1 MISWIQRYFQKHF
14 RLVFALILIAV
25 ALPMV
30 IVYSSAG
37 SSTGRMGDKE
47 LSREFFGIN
56 LENREQARQL
66 AIDASLSAE
75 LKAGYNAL
83 QGDQAQQYA
92 LQRVAGLALADQI
105 HLPSPTADQISKYV
119 MTLRAFQNEQGQF
132 DQKRYTSFGDSL
144 KTGGRINIAD
154 VNRVLRDDTRL
165 DQLSKIVGGPGYVMP
180 ADIKQQLIRADST
193 WTAQVATL
201 DYTNFSPAMNTS
213 EEALKKF
220 YTDNSFRYDVPV
232 RPRFSYVEFK
242 GSDFKSAP
250 PTEAEARAF
259 YLAHP
264 DAFPVPPEPAKKDVA
279 TPAAPAI
286 ADNFLK
292 VRARVEAMMQNMSSA
307 HYSSKAANDL
317 TVAIY
322 EHKLTANSP
331 ELAEFLA
338 SRHLTVTPVA
348 PFAPG
353 YPPADKNWLGNSAEQ
368 IERLNKE
375 HFFSDP
381 VMANESYAV
390 LLWNETLPEYKPSFA
405 EVHDRVAVDFK
416 ESEKRRLFIARG
428 RALQA
433 QLQIAAAKSPAEFGT
448 VAAAEKIEVKSYSN
462 FTLRQPP
469 ADMPSQAF
477 GALQRLHAGQVSDM
491 IATEDKGFV
500 VFAQEKKLPDLS
512 PTGPLYVEAKKQLML
527 FTSGTNENSY
537 LNDLVEQE
545 LKKTNESLPH

>member
-14 RLVFALILIAV
+14 RLVFGLILVAV

-56 LENREQARQL
+56 LENREQLGQLMNDAR
-66 AIDASLSAE
+66 LSAQ
-75 LKAGYNAL
+75 LKAGYDAL

-92 LQRVAGLALADQI
+92 LQRVAGLALADQL
-105 HLPSPTADQISKYV
+105 HLPSPTPDQISKYV

-144 KTGGRINIAD
+144 KTGGQINIGD

-165 DQLSKIVGGPGYVMP
+165 EELSKIVGGPGYVMP

-201 DYTNFSPAMNTS
+201 DYASFSPTINAS

-242 GSDFKSAP
+242 GSDFRSP
-250 PTEAEARAF
+250 PPSEAEARAF

-264 DAFPVPPEPAKKDVA
+264 DSFPTPPEPATKDA
-279 TPAAPAI
+279 KTPAAPAVV
-286 ADNFLK
+286 DNFQK
-292 VRARVEAMMQNMSSA
+292 VRSQVEIMMQNLAAAQS
-307 HYSSKAANDL
+307 SSKAANDL

-322 EHKLTANSP
+322 EHKLAPNSP

-338 SRHLTVTPVA
+338 SRHLTVIPVA

-353 YPPADKNWLGNSAEQ
+353 YPPADKSWLGKYTEQ
-368 IERLNKE
+368 IERLNKQ

-381 VMANESYAV
+381 VMTNQSYAV

-405 EVHDRVAVDFK
+405 EVHDRVAADFK

-428 RALQA
+428 RALQS
-433 QLQIAAAKSPAEFGT
+433 QLQAAAAKSPADFGT
-448 VAAAEKIEVKSYSN
+448 VATAEKLDVKSYAN

-469 ADMPSQAF
+469 AGMPSQAF
-477 GALQRLHAGQVSDM
+477 GALQHLHAGQVSDM
-491 IATEDKGFV
+491 MATADKGFL

-512 PTGPLYVEAKKQLML
+512 PTAPLYVEAKKQLML

-537 LNDLVEQE
+537 LSDLVEQE
-545 LKKTNESLPH
+545 LKKTSEPTPH

>member
-14 RLVFALILIAV
+14 RLVFALILVAV

-37 SSTGRMGDKE
+37 SSTGRAGEKE
-47 LSREFFGIN
+47 LSRNFFGIN
-56 LENREQARQL
+56 LESREQSRQL

-92 LQRVAGLALADQI
+92 LQRVAGLALADQL
-105 HLPSPTADQISKYV
+105 HLPSPTPDQISKYV
-119 MTLRAFQNEQGQF
+119 VNLRAFQNEQGQF

-144 KTGGRINIAD
+144 KSGGQINIAD
-154 VNRVLRDDTRL
+154 VTRVLRDDTRL
-165 DQLSKIVGGPGYVMP
+165 DELSKIVGGPGYVMP
-180 ADIKQQLIRADST
+180 ADIKQQLIRADSS
-193 WTAQVATL
+193 WTVQVVSL
-201 DYTNFSPAMNTS
+201 DYASFSPAINAS
-213 EEALKKF
+213 EDALNKF
-220 YTDNSFRYDVPV
+220 YTENSFRYDVPV

-242 GSDFKSAP
+242 GGDYKSAP

-259 YLAHP
+259 YLAHA
-264 DAFPVPPEPAKKDVA
+264 DAFPVPAEPAKKDAA
-279 TPAAPAI
+279 TPAVV
-286 ADNFLK
+286 DNFPK
-292 VRARVEAMMQNMSSA
+292 VRSQVEIMMQNMAAA
-307 HYSSKAANDL
+307 HFSSKAANDL

-322 EHKLTANSP
+322 EHKLAANSP

-338 SRHLTVTPVA
+338 SRHLAVTPVA
-348 PFAPG
+348 AFAPG
-353 YPPADKNWLGNSAEQ
+353 YPPADKQWLGNYAEQ
-368 IERLNKE
+368 IQRLNKE

-381 VMANESYAV
+381 VMTNQSYAV
-390 LLWNETLPEYKPSFA
+390 LLWNETLPEYKPSLA
-405 EVHDRVAVDFK
+405 EVHDRVVADFK

-433 QLQIAAAKSPAEFGT
+433 QLQAAAAKSPADFAT
-448 VAAAEKIEVKSYSN
+448 VAAAEKLEVKSYAN

-469 ADMPSQAF
+469 EGMPSQAF

-491 IATEDKGFV
+491 VATAEKGFL
-500 VFAQEKKLPDLS
+500 VFAQDKKLPDLS

-537 LNDLVEQE
+537 LSNLVEQE
-545 LKKTNESLPH
+545 LKKTTEPAPR